1 MSKLK
6 EKIPY
11 WILAVVIAGGFIYFK
26 DTLLPSLLEDDTDKT
41 ELGLSGTSIN
51 VVQEPDST
59 LASTLKNKYGISI
72 VDQVL
77 EPNGA
82 FTHYKAKVQN
92 NGRNATLTLTAVVF
106 YTDGTQSFETLNMEG
121 DLFVHGQT
129 TWFEVYLDH
138 EIKYVRSAQIV
149 SANYFP
155 ESGGFSIDDPG
166 TYGDDSDNSDDSNG
180 SDDF

>member
-1 MSKLK
+1 MSKIKETLTYWILGAILAAGVIFVK
-6 EKIPY
+6 EKILST
-11 WILAVVIAGGFIYFK
+11 I
-26 DTLLPSLLEDDTDKT
+26 DDDETDKT

-51 VVQEPDST
+51 VIQEPDST